1 MGIESEQLVFDYL
14 SRIGD
19 LAHGTAMT
27 AAERAR
33 LVAGVRAD
41 IERRRAEAGG
51 AHTAAG
57 VRRILDGIGRPED
70 VVAGTG
76 VSVPQP
82 REHGPAEPR
91 PVEPR
96 SVEPRPAERRFVGR
110 RAAREAPEGGPAADG
125 GDPLRKQPKRPK
137 PSKSPKQPKSPKPP
151 ERSTAASPPHLAPA
165 HELGPGESDP
175 DWWSGG
181 PGAPRYAP
189 GGRRPVGG
197 FDGGIEL
204 PEVLEQPP
212 DPDKEREA
220 ARRKAEAAQAA
231 DADAVDE
238 TPAAPGRNRLPR
250 PLRPRTAK
258 AAGGAPRTA
267 RVPRVGGAVELA
279 AAALL
284 VAGAVMG
291 SLIPLGLGWLAAWW
305 SPRLSRQEAKWA
317 VTVVPGTVA
326 AAGLVWLWGRT
337 EGRWGEPIA
346 EGALGEAI
354 TASWPWALRTAAV
367 ASALYLLWRARRPR
381 G

>member
-70 VVAGTG
+70 VVEGTG

-82 REHGPAEPR
+82 REHGPVEHGPVRGTPR
-91 PVEPR
+91 GGRAPR
-96 SVEPRPAERRFVGR
+96 D
-110 RAAREAPEGGPAADG
+110 GGP
-125 GDPLRKQPKRPK
+125 P
-137 PSKSPKQPKSPKPP
+137 PKQS
-151 ERSTAASPPHLAPA
+151 SAASPPHLAPA
-165 HELGPGESDP
+165 HELGPEESDP
-175 DWWSGG
+175 DWWRGG

-189 GGRRPVGG
+189 GGRLPVGG

-204 PEVLEQPP
+204 PEVLERPP
-212 DPDKEREA
+212 EKEKEE
-220 ARRKAEAAQAA
+220 RRQAEAAQAA

-238 TPAAPGRNRLPR
+238 TPAAPGGIRWARLPR

-267 RVPRVGGAVELA
+267 RVSRVGGAVELA
-279 AAALL
+279 AVALL

-317 VTVVPGTVA
+317 VTFVPGTVA

-337 EGRWGEPIA
+337 EGRWGEPMA

-354 TASWPWALRTAAV
+354 TASWPWALRAAAV

>member
-70 VVAGTG
+70 VVAGAG

-82 REHGPAEPR
+82 REHR
-91 PVEPR
+91 PVEH
-96 SVEPRPAERRFVGR
+96 RPARGT
-110 RAAREAPEGGPAADG
+110 PEGGRAPRG
-125 GDPLRKQPKRPK
+125 GDPPSKPPK
-137 PSKSPKQPKSPKPP
+137 PSKP
-151 ERSTAASPPHLAPA
+151 STAASPPHLAPA

-175 DWWSGG
+175 DWWRRG

-212 DPDKEREA
+212 DPEKEKEE
-220 ARRKAEAAQAA
+220 ARRKAEAAEAA
-231 DADAVDE
+231 DADAAGGF
-238 TPAAPGRNRLPR
+238 PAAPGRNRWARLPR
-250 PLRPRTAK
+250 PLRPRTAG

-267 RVPRVGGAVELA
+267 RVPRAGGAVELA

-305 SPRLSRQEAKWA
+305 SPRLSRREAKWA
-317 VTVVPGTVA
+317 VAVVPGTVA
-326 AAGLVWLWGRT
+326 AAALVWLWGRT
-337 EGRWGEPIA
+337 EGRWGEPVA
-346 EGALGEAI
+346 KGALGEAI
-354 TASWPWALRTAAV
+354 TASWPWALRAAAV
-367 ASALYLLWRARRPR
+367 ASALYLLWRARRPK

>member
-82 REHGPAEPR
+82 REHGPVEHR
-91 PVEPR
+91 PV
-96 SVEPRPAERRFVGR
+96 
-110 RAAREAPEGGPAADG
+110 REAPEGGPAAGG
-125 GDPLRKQPKRPK
+125 GDPLPKQPKRSKQPK
-137 PSKSPKQPKSPKPP
+137 PSKSPKPPK
-151 ERSTAASPPHLAPA
+151 RSTAASPPHLAPA
-165 HELGPGESDP
+165 HELGPEESDP
-175 DWWSGG
+175 DWWREG

-212 DPDKEREA
+212 DPEKEA

-231 DADAVDE
+231 DADGTEEIPD
-238 TPAAPGRNRLPR
+238 APGRDRWARLPR

-258 AAGGAPRTA
+258 AAGGASPAA
-267 RVPRVGGAVELA
+267 RVPRVGGVVELA

-354 TASWPWALRTAAV
+354 TASWPWALRAAAV

>member
-14 SRIGD
+14 SRVGD

-82 REHGPAEPR
+82 RGHGPVESR
-91 PVEPR
+91 PV
-96 SVEPRPAERRFVGR
+96 ERRFVGR
-110 RAAREAPEGGPAADG
+110 RPAREAPEGGPAAGG
-125 GDPLRKQPKRPK
+125 GDTPRRQP
-137 PSKSPKQPKSPKPP
+137 KSPKHPKPP

-165 HELGPGESDP
+165 HELGPEESDP
-175 DWWSGG
+175 DWWREG

-197 FDGGIEL
+197 FDGGVEL

-212 DPDKEREA
+212 DPEKEEKKEKERQE
-220 ARRKAEAAQAA
+220 ARRKAEAARAA
-231 DADAVDE
+231 DADGGDE
-238 TPAAPGRNRLPR
+238 TPAAPGRSRWARLPR

-267 RVPRVGGAVELA
+267 RVPRVGGVVELA

-346 EGALGEAI
+346 EGALGEAV
-354 TASWPWALRTAAV
+354 TASWPWALRAAAV

>member
-70 VVAGTG
+70 VIADTG

-82 REHGPAEPR
+82 RVHGPVVHGP
-91 PVEPR
+91 
-96 SVEPRPAERRFVGR
+96 VEPRPAE
-110 RAAREAPEGGPAADG
+110 GGPAPRG
-125 GDPLRKQPKRPK
+125 GDTL
-137 PSKSPKQPKSPKPP
+137 PKPP
-151 ERSTAASPPHLAPA
+151 EQSTAASPPHLAPA
-165 HELGPGESDP
+165 HELGPRESDP
-175 DWWSGG
+175 DWWREG

-204 PEVLEQPP
+204 PEVLEPP
-212 DPDKEREA
+212 PAPEKEKEE
-220 ARRKAEAAQAA
+220 ARRRAEAAQAA
-231 DADAVDE
+231 DADAADE
-238 TPAAPGRNRLPR
+238 TPAAPGRNRWARLPR

-258 AAGGAPRTA
+258 VAGGAPRTA

-346 EGALGEAI
+346 EDALGEAV
-354 TASWPWALRTAAV
+354 TASWPWALRAAAV

-381 G
+381 A

>member
-70 VVAGTG
+70 VVADTG

-82 REHGPAEPR
+82 REHGPVEHR
-91 PVEPR
+91 P
-96 SVEPRPAERRFVGR
+96 
-110 RAAREAPEGGPAADG
+110 AREAPEGGPVAGG
-125 GDPLRKQPKRPK
+125 GDPLRKLSR
-137 PSKSPKQPKSPKPP
+137 QPKSPKPP
-151 ERSTAASPPHLAPA
+151 KPPEWSTAASPPHLAPA
-165 HELGPGESDP
+165 HELGPEESDP
-175 DWWSGG
+175 DWWREG
-181 PGAPRYAP
+181 PAAPRYAP

-204 PEVLEQPP
+204 PEVLEPPP
-212 DPDKEREA
+212 DLEKEKEQEE
-220 ARRKAEAAQAA
+220 ARRRAEAAQAADA

-238 TPAAPGRNRLPR
+238 TPAAPGRSRWARLPR

-258 AAGGAPRTA
+258 TAGGAPRAA

-354 TASWPWALRTAAV
+354 TASWPWALRAAAV

>member
-82 REHGPAEPR
+82 REHGPVESR
-91 PVEPR
+91 PVE
-96 SVEPRPAERRFVGR
+96 SRPAERRFVGR
-110 RAAREAPEGGPAADG
+110 RSAREAPEGGSAPRG
-125 GDPLRKQPKRPK
+125 GDTLRKP
-137 PSKSPKQPKSPKPP
+137 PKSPKPP
-151 ERSTAASPPHLAPA
+151 KPPERPTAASPPHLAPA
-165 HELGPGESDP
+165 HELGPEESDP
-175 DWWSGG
+175 DWWRKG

-212 DPDKEREA
+212 DPEKEA

-231 DADAVDE
+231 DADGTEEIPD
-238 TPAAPGRNRLPR
+238 APGRDRWARLPR

-258 AAGGAPRTA
+258 TAGGASPAA

-354 TASWPWALRTAAV
+354 TASWPWALRAAAV